1 VSFWRSSPSRS
12 LRGRSQPVWPFEN
25 RRAAHHATFKRLLL
39 WWQLNERKIDME
51 ALIFGILAIM
61 KLFKPEEKM
70 VPEPL
75 QFRPFD
81 IQALKHVYNG
91 RVESSNRP
99 SARHESYAAQAL
111 S

>member
-1 VSFWRSSPSRS
+1 
-12 LRGRSQPVWPFEN
+12 
-25 RRAAHHATFKRLLL
+25 
-39 WWQLNERKIDME
+39 ME
-51 ALIFGILAIM
+51 ALIFGLVAMM
-61 KLFKPEEKM
+61 KLFRHEEKM
-70 VPEPL
+70 VPEPP

-91 RVESSNRP
+91 RVESSNRQ

>member
-1 VSFWRSSPSRS
+1 
-12 LRGRSQPVWPFEN
+12 
-25 RRAAHHATFKRLLL
+25 
-39 WWQLNERKIDME
+39 ME
-51 ALIFGILAIM
+51 ALIFALVAFI
-61 KLFKPEEKM
+61 KLFRTEEKM

-91 RVESSNRP
+91 RVASSNRP
-99 SARHESYAAQAL
+99 SARHKSYATQAM

>member
-1 VSFWRSSPSRS
+1 
-12 LRGRSQPVWPFEN
+12 
-25 RRAAHHATFKRLLL
+25 
-39 WWQLNERKIDME
+39 ME
-51 ALIFGILAIM
+51 TLIFALVAFL
-61 KLFKPEEKM
+61 KLFRREEKM

-91 RVESSNRP
+91 RVESSNRT